1 MQNRNTDFEKL
12 TVKKWVL
19 GRGGLGVWDGNVL
32 KLGCGD
38 GCITINII
46 KFPELLKR
54 SQQDIF
60 RYLK

>member
-1 MQNRNTDFEKL
+1 MPANKYVVSF
-12 TVKKWVL
+12 
-19 GRGGLGVWDGNVL
+19 GVDENVL

-38 GCITINII
+38 GCININII